1 MHVPFR
7 LHSSSAKQ
15 PLRIGVLLDRS
26 VQPAWVAEVL
36 DGISSFNFARLELVV
51 YNSEGQPKKRT
62 AWEILRDA
70 KSRNGVLF
78 NLYARWDRRRNE
90 GSGHPLQPVDCAP
103 LLSGVDSMV
112 VTPVRKRFVHR
123 FTDES
128 LRRIRAA
135 NLDVLIRFGFGI
147 LRGEILGA
155 ARHGV
160 WSYHHGDN
168 DSYRGGP
175 SYFWEMAEGN
185 PISGAT
191 LQILTEELDAGR
203 VLCKGYF
210 ATRKGLSWWRNRVQP
225 YWGASTFILDKLRQ
239 LHEQGWESVEA
250 AIPGPTAY
258 RGKAAIYTTP
268 TNRQMAR
275 WLAAG
280 LARAALERLSS
291 LLGPLFIEHWTL
303 GIHWPA
309 GPPGSPLDLG
319 RFHWMRPPR
328 GHFYADPF
336 LFGDEGKRWVF
347 FEDFDYAT
355 RLGSIACAEML
366 AGGGLTPAQTVLEQ
380 PYHLSYPCI
389 FRAEGEIYMI
399 PECRAHGT
407 VELYRCT
414 RFPGNWELAKVLLKA
429 SAVDTTV
436 WSEGGLHWFFVTLRE
451 QRGGALQLWL
461 FYSTEILGNWT
472 PHPCNP
478 ISTDVRSSRGGGAI
492 YREGERLIRPS
503 QDCSGNYG
511 RSFTLNEVEILT
523 QQEYRE
529 RPYLTV
535 EPPQG
540 MIGTHTYGRLDEVE
554 IVDGCALRAKSKVLD
569 MPSLVARIRHKLG
582 FKPAAIHSR

>member
-1 MHVPFR
+1 MHLPFR
-7 LHSSSAKQ
+7 LHSSSARP
-15 PLRIGVLLDRS
+15 PLRIGVLLDSS
-26 VQPAWVAEVL
+26 VQPAWVAEIL
-36 DGISSFNFARLELVV
+36 EGISCSNFARLELVV

-62 AWEILRDA
+62 GWEILRDA
-70 KSRNGVLF
+70 KSRSGAFF
-78 NLYARWDRRRNE
+78 NLYARWDRSRNACP
-90 GSGHPLQPVDCAP
+90 GHPLQPTDCAP

-128 LRRIRAA
+128 LDRIRAA

-168 DSYRGGP
+168 DYYRGGP
-175 SYFWEMAEGN
+175 SYFWEMAEAN

-210 ATRKGLSWWRNRVQP
+210 ATRKGLSWSRNRVQP

-239 LHEQGWESVEA
+239 LHEQGWESIEA
-250 AIPGPTAY
+250 AIAGPTAY
-258 RGKAAIYTTP
+258 RGKAAIYTSP

-280 LARAALERLSS
+280 LARAALEWLSS
-291 LLGPLFIEHWTL
+291 LIRPLRIEHWTL
-303 GIHWPA
+303 GIHSPG
-309 GPPGSPLDLG
+309 GPLGSPLDLR

-336 LFGDEGKRWVF
+336 LFAHQGKRWVF

-355 RLGSIACAEML
+355 RRGSIACAEVL
-366 AGGGLTPAQTVLEQ
+366 AGGGLAPTQTVLEQ

-407 VELYRCT
+407 VEIYRCT
-414 RFPGNWELAKVLLKA
+414 RFPDKWALAKVLLEA

-436 WSEGGLHWFFVTLRE
+436 WSEGGIHWFFVILRE
-451 QRGGALQLWL
+451 PRGGALQLCL
-461 FYSTEILGNWT
+461 FYATEILGDWT
-472 PHPCNP
+472 SHPCNP
-478 ISTDVRSSRGGGAI
+478 ISTDIRSSRGGGAI

-511 RSFTLNEVEILT
+511 RSFSLNEIVVLT
-523 QQEYRE
+523 PREYRE
-529 RPYLTV
+529 RPYLTA
-535 EPPQG
+535 EPPNG

-554 IVDGCALRAKSKVLD
+554 IVDGCANRPKSKVLD
-569 MPSLVARIRHKLG
+569 LHSLVARIRHKLG
-582 FKPAAIHSR
+582 FKSTPIHSR